1 MRRKVDFFKYK
12 IIGFAIREKKI
23 VKRVGDKVQNE
34 KMRRTITE
42 TDNGLTFFLLFVNI
56 QILTCSLPTK
66 EIFSFTRPKSARSK
80 SSGCRFFVL
89 SREKYH
95 YPGQGSDFRFFFSYF
110 ALLPPHGKW
119 HCLLEIRIFFLAA
132 IIRENFDMRPWI
144 ENGHRFAIH
153 LLIWHSWLAISN
165 RCKKLSYYYTRV

>member
-23 VKRVGDKVQNE
+23 VKRVGDKVQDE

-80 SSGCRFFVL
+80 SSGCRIFAL

-95 YPGQGSDFRFFFSYF
+95 YPGQGPDFRFFFSYF
-110 ALLPPHGKW
+110 ALLPPHGK
-119 HCLLEIRIFFLAA
+119 
-132 IIRENFDMRPWI
+132 
-144 ENGHRFAIH
+144 
-153 LLIWHSWLAISN
+153 
-165 RCKKLSYYYTRV
+165 